1 MSDYASTSDGALEKT
16 DIDRQLITLTQEGL
30 PLTPRPYLQLAQS
43 VGVSEAE
50 VISRMNNM
58 LASGVIRRI
67 AAVPNHYKLGFTAN
81 GMTVWDVDD
90 AVAGTMGRKIGALD
104 YVSHCYLR
112 PRHLPKWPYN
122 VFAMVHGK
130 TREEVTALAENIQE
144 LLGEHYRTHEVLFS
158 TRILKKTG
166 LRIARQQTT
175 QD

>member
-1 MSDYASTSDGALEKT
+1 MSDYASTSNGAFEKT
-16 DIDRQLITLTQEGL
+16 DIDRELIALTQEGL
-30 PLTPRPYLQLAQS
+30 PLTPRPWLQLAEQI
-43 VGVSEAE
+43 GISEAE
-50 VISRMNNM
+50 VIARVNSM

-81 GMTVWDVDD
+81 GMTVWDLDD
-90 AVAGTMGRKIGALD
+90 DVASDMGKKIGALD

-112 PRHLPKWPYN
+112 PRHPSRWPYN
-122 VFAMVHGK
+122 VFAMVHGR
-130 TREEVTALAENIQE
+130 TRDEVTELAEGIRE
-144 LLGEHYRTHEVLFS
+144 LLGDHYRTHEVLFS

>member
-1 MSDYASTSDGALEKT
+1 MSDYASASDGAFEKT
-16 DIDRQLITLTQEGL
+16 DIDREIIALTQEGL
-30 PLTPRPYLQLAQS
+30 PLTPQPYLQLAEQI
-43 VGVSEAE
+43 GISEAE
-50 VISRMNNM
+50 VIVRVNSM

-81 GMTVWDVDD
+81 GMTVWDLNDD
-90 AVAGTMGRKIGALD
+90 VASDMGQKIGALD

-112 PRHLPKWPYN
+112 PRHPPRWPYN

-130 TREEVTALAENIQE
+130 TRDEVTELADGIRE
-144 LLGEHYRTHEVLFS
+144 LLGDHYRAHEVLFS